1 MAQYTNI
8 NSMPTWMRQYVQ
20 PYMSGIGTITR
31 PNDPYSG
38 DRFGPVQHNGL
49 NLQYQLI
56 DPHHSAEVGPSPGGY
71 YFGGL
76 SDLITN
82 PETGKQGAVRG
93 YFGDDGLFQ
102 KAEWWEPKTT
112 WIDKVLSAGPAL
124 VLGAAALGAGGFL
137 GSGVG
142 GSATAGGAAAPI
154 SASTPTWTAGL
165 PEAAGAGVEAGM
177 AGVGASSWGTAAP
190 ALSSAGGSVFDKLS
204 GMFSGDK
211 SLNWL
216 PAVAN
221 MISQNRQ
228 GNYRQD
234 IADRMLNNRQGF
246 VDELQRTY
254 ENPQGYL
261 DSPEY
266 QAIAGTTLNQ
276 LMRKD
281 AAGGRLANDAG
292 RQKLMQDH
300 AFNWLNDRRKT
311 LVQAITGNPFGS
323 DMLQQGTQGLADRY
337 GMFNSIFDMLGVN
350 QGRQAWSFDPQRGYV
365 FDLGKV

>member
-1 MAQYTNI
+1 MSLKDMYGNVGNITGTEWFDPYDGSSRGMFYDAANAPNKGIPGMAYGYTPTENDQYKGYLQSEGEGSWMGNYNAEGQMQGDPYWEE
-8 NSMPTWMRQYVQ
+8 NSENWLSRMGPLAPFVLAAGAY
-20 PYMSGIGTITR
+20 GIG
-31 PNDPYSG
+31 NMA
-38 DRFGPVQHNGL
+38 GL
-49 NLQYQLI
+49 
-56 DPHHSAEVGPSPGGY
+56 
-71 YFGGL
+71 
-76 SDLITN
+76 
-82 PETGKQGAVRG
+82 TG
-93 YFGDDGLFQ
+93 
-102 KAEWWEPKTT
+102 
-112 WIDKVLSAGPAL
+112 
-124 VLGAAALGAGGFL
+124 
-137 GSGVG
+137 
-142 GSATAGGAAAPI
+142 API

-165 PEAAGAGVEAGM
+165 PEAAGAGLEAGLS
-177 AGVGASSWGTAAP
+177 GVGASTWGAATP

-204 GMFSGDK
+204 SMFSGDK
-211 SLNWL
+211 ALNWL

-254 ENPQGYL
+254 EDPQGYL

-281 AAGGRLANDAG
+281 AARGRLANDAE

-337 GMFNSIFDMLGVN
+337 GMFNSFFDMLGLN